1 MTYHINVSKTNVKE
15 FLQIIQSLRSLGVV
29 ESYSSTVDLVRPGES
44 LDEDT
49 MLNIIEHSNNEIKDG
64 KSISHNE
71 VKKQIAAWKKK

>member
-1 MTYHINVSKTNVKE
+1 MTYHINVSKKNVKE

-64 KSISHNE
+64 KSISHKE
-71 VKKQIAAWKKK
+71 VKKQITAWKKK